1 MSPGF
6 FFSWRKKLKSYIS
19 PRGFLCREYRVG
31 NEKKKKDEKMN
42 FSGRLK
48 IEVPAEKMQQKQNTP
63 FKFPLSRPS
72 PTSLSPAFGFSGYGI
87 SVESCRKNPKKHK
100 KKERGEEKKIPFYL
114 FFPGLFGYS
123 LPGPLSFIMIS
134 AESFLLLVFH
144 VVKAMPF
151 RRILRGVQNRE
162 YVVYRVMYVLSFFL
176 SFY

>member
-1 MSPGF
+1 MP
-6 FFSWRKKLKSYIS
+6 
-19 PRGFLCREYRVG
+19 E
-31 NEKKKKDEKMN
+31 
-42 FSGRLK
+42 
-48 IEVPAEKMQQKQNTP
+48 
-63 FKFPLSRPS
+63 
-72 PTSLSPAFGFSGYGI
+72 
-87 SVESCRKNPKKHK
+87 NPKKHK

-144 VVKAMPF
+144 VVKAMPL

>member
-1 MSPGF
+1 
-6 FFSWRKKLKSYIS
+6 
-19 PRGFLCREYRVG
+19 
-31 NEKKKKDEKMN
+31 MN

-87 SVESCRKNPKKHK
+87 SVESCRKNPKSI
-100 KKERGEEKKIPFYL
+100 KERGEEKKIPFYL

>member
-1 MSPGF
+1 
-6 FFSWRKKLKSYIS
+6 
-19 PRGFLCREYRVG
+19 
-31 NEKKKKDEKMN
+31 MN

-114 FFPGLFGYS
+114 F
-123 LPGPLSFIMIS
+123 LPRPIRVLASGS
-134 AESFLLLVFH
+134 A
-144 VVKAMPF
+144 
-151 RRILRGVQNRE
+151 
-162 YVVYRVMYVLSFFL
+162 VVYND
-176 SFY
+176 

>member
-72 PTSLSPAFGFSGYGI
+72 PASLSPAFGFSGYGI

-134 AESFLLLVFH
+134 AEGFLLLVFH
-144 VVKAMPF
+144 VVKAMSF

-162 YVVYRVMYVLSFFL
+162 YVVYLVCMF
-176 SFY
+176 